1 MTGTA
6 SVRLTGVVSSLMT
19 VASRRTISS
28 ESRAYIPRRAL
39 MYVPGC
45 DQRKMAKIPQIGADC
60 ICLDCED
67 GVAVNMK
74 DAARRGIR
82 ELLDTQSLDFGVSE
96 CSVRVNSV
104 DSGLCKE
111 DVLEVLGGANMP
123 SAIHL
128 PKVAGR
134 EELAFLAAC
143 IREAVNKP
151 LDRKLGLIMFIE
163 SARSLLDI
171 DSICK
176 AAWEISE
183 AGADFIPEALVFGS
197 DDFAA
202 DIGATRTKENTELL
216 LARQQV
222 VLAAKAHRLQ
232 AIDAVY
238 IDYKDREGLQR
249 QAEEGARW
257 GFTGKQVIHPGQVSV
272 VQEAFSPSQSRVE
285 WATALLEEHAR
296 HQEGGRGAF
305 SFRGAMI
312 DMPTVKQAEN
322 VLRIQQQ
329 RP

>member
-1 MTGTA
+1 M
-6 SVRLTGVVSSLMT
+6 MT
-19 VASRRTISS
+19 VATRRAMSS
-28 ESRAYIPRRAL
+28 ESRAYVPRRAL

-45 DQRKMAKIPQIGADC
+45 DERKIAKIPQIGADC

-74 DAARRGIR
+74 DAARKGIR
-82 ELLDTQSLDFGVSE
+82 KLLDTQRVDFGVSE
-96 CSVRVNSV
+96 CSVRVNSA
-104 DSGLCKE
+104 DSGLCKD

-143 IREAVNKP
+143 IREAVNRP
-151 LDRKLGLIMFIE
+151 LDQKLGLIMFIE

-222 VLAAKAHRLQ
+222 VVAAKAHRLQ

-257 GFTGKQVIHPGQVSV
+257 GFTGKQVYCGCLSEFDHP
-272 VQEAFSPSQSRVE
+272 
-285 WATALLEEHAR
+285 ALR
-296 HQEGGRGAF
+296 
-305 SFRGAMI
+305 
-312 DMPTVKQAEN
+312 
-322 VLRIQQQ
+322 
-329 RP
+329 

>member
-1 MTGTA
+1 
-6 SVRLTGVVSSLMT
+6 
-19 VASRRTISS
+19 
-28 ESRAYIPRRAL
+28 

-45 DQRKMAKIPQIGADC
+45 DQRKMSKIPQIGADC

-74 DAARRGIR
+74 DAARRRIR

-134 EELAFLAAC
+134 EELEFLATC

-151 LDRKLGLIMFIE
+151 LDCKLGLIMFIE

-222 VLAAKAHRLQ
+222 VLAAKAHQLQ

>member
-28 ESRAYIPRRAL
+28 ESRAYVPRRAL

-134 EELAFLAAC
+134 DELAFLAAC

-257 GFTGKQVIHPGQVSV
+257 GFTGKQGPGGCLRGSKICPHP
-272 VQEAFSPSQSRVE
+272 
-285 WATALLEEHAR
+285 AR
-296 HQEGGRGAF
+296 R
-305 SFRGAMI
+305 
-312 DMPTVKQAEN
+312 
-322 VLRIQQQ
+322 
-329 RP
+329 

>member
-1 MTGTA
+1 M
-6 SVRLTGVVSSLMT
+6 
-19 VASRRTISS
+19 SS
-28 ESRAYIPRRAL
+28 ESRAYVPRRAL

-45 DQRKMAKIPQIGADC
+45 DERKMAKIPQIGADC

-74 DAARRGIR
+74 DAARKGIR
-82 ELLDTQSLDFGVSE
+82 ELLDTQRVDFGVSE

-104 DSGLCKE
+104 GSGLCKD

-134 EELAFLAAC
+134 EELAFLATC

-222 VLAAKAHRLQ
+222 VVAAKAHRLQ

-257 GFTGKQVIHPGQVSV
+257 GFTGKQVLGRRVTEPTSLIILLSGDPPGSGECGSGSV
-272 VQEAFSPSQSRVE
+272 QPESVAGRVG
-285 WATALLEEHAR
+285 HCSVGGAR
-296 HQEGGRGAF
+296 QAPGGRQG
-305 SFRGAMI
+305 RVQLQGRH
-312 DMPTVKQAEN
+312 D
-322 VLRIQQQ
+322 
-329 RP
+329 

>member
-1 MTGTA
+1 MTGTV
-6 SVRLTGVVSSLMT
+6 SVRLTGAVSSLMT
-19 VASRRTISS
+19 VASRRTLSS
-28 ESRAYIPRRAL
+28 ESRAYVPRRAL

-45 DQRKMAKIPQIGADC
+45 DQRKMSKIPQIGADC

-74 DAARRGIR
+74 GAARRGIR

-134 EELAFLAAC
+134 EELEFLAAC

-222 VLAAKAHRLQ
+222 VLAAKAHQLQ

-257 GFTGKQVIHPGQVSV
+257 GFTGKQVRVDGCLRVLEIITILLAGDPPRPGECGSGGVQPKSV
-272 VQEAFSPSQSRVE
+272 A
-285 WATALLEEHAR
+285 
-296 HQEGGRGAF
+296 G
-305 SFRGAMI
+305 
-312 DMPTVKQAEN
+312 
-322 VLRIQQQ
+322 
-329 RP
+329 

>member
-1 MTGTA
+1 MTGTV
-6 SVRLTGVVSSLMT
+6 SVRLTGFVSSLMT
-19 VASRRTISS
+19 VATRRAMSS
-28 ESRAYIPRRAL
+28 ESRAYVPRRAL

-45 DQRKMAKIPQIGADC
+45 DERKMAKIPQIGADC

-74 DAARRGIR
+74 DAARKGIR
-82 ELLDTQSLDFGVSE
+82 ELLDTQRVDFGVSE

-104 DSGLCKE
+104 DSGLCKD

-134 EELAFLAAC
+134 EELAFLATC

-222 VLAAKAHRLQ
+222 VVAAKAHRLQ

-257 GFTGKQVIHPGQVSV
+257 GFTGKQVLGRRVTEPTSLIILLSGDPPGSGECGSGSV
-272 VQEAFSPSQSRVE
+272 QPESVAGRVG
-285 WATALLEEHAR
+285 HCSVGGAR
-296 HQEGGRGAF
+296 QAPGGRQG
-305 SFRGAMI
+305 RVQLQGRH
-312 DMPTVKQAEN
+312 D
-322 VLRIQQQ
+322 
-329 RP
+329 

>member
-1 MTGTA
+1 MTAAG

-19 VASRRTISS
+19 VATTGRTMMVTTSTRTMSS
-28 ESRAYIPRRAL
+28 DSRAYVPRRAL

-45 DQRKMAKIPQIGADC
+45 DERKIAKIPQIDADC

-74 DAARRGIR
+74 DAARKGIR
-82 ELLDTQSLDFGVSE
+82 ELLDAQRMDFGVSE

-134 EELAFLAAC
+134 EELAFLAGC
-143 IREAVNKP
+143 IREAVKQP

-176 AAWEISE
+176 AAWEISA
-183 AGADFIPEALVFGS
+183 AGADFVPEALVFGS

-222 VLAAKAHRLQ
+222 VVAAKAHRLQ
-232 AIDAVY
+232 AIDAVF
-238 IDYKDREGLQR
+238 IDYKDSEGLQR

-257 GFTGKQVIHPGQVSV
+257 GFTGKQVH
-272 VQEAFSPSQSRVE
+272 
-285 WATALLEEHAR
+285 ATDFLDFDPLH
-296 HQEGGRGAF
+296 
-305 SFRGAMI
+305 
-312 DMPTVKQAEN
+312 
-322 VLRIQQQ
+322 LR
-329 RP
+329 

>member
-1 MTGTA
+1 
-6 SVRLTGVVSSLMT
+6 
-19 VASRRTISS
+19 
-28 ESRAYIPRRAL
+28 

-45 DQRKMAKIPQIGADC
+45 DERKIAKIPQIGADC

-74 DAARRGIR
+74 DASRKGIR
-82 ELLDTQSLDFGVSE
+82 ELLDTQKVDFGVSE

-104 DSGLCKE
+104 DSGLCKD

-134 EELAFLAAC
+134 EELAFLSAC
-143 IREAVNKP
+143 IREAVKKP

-222 VLAAKAHRLQ
+222 VVAANLRLHISINDHSYERCQ
-232 AIDAVY
+232 PTRFHAPTAQNSLL
-238 IDYKDREGLQR
+238 KFLFSKSTNASTPTRN
-249 QAEEGARW
+249 
-257 GFTGKQVIHPGQVSV
+257 PSSVS
-272 VQEAFSPSQSRVE
+272 
-285 WATALLEEHAR
+285 
-296 HQEGGRGAF
+296 
-305 SFRGAMI
+305 
-312 DMPTVKQAEN
+312 TVDN
-322 VLRIQQQ
+322 VLVLRAH
-329 RP
+329 